1 VRKAAKS
8 SCDLTGS
15 EDHTTAHDGT
25 TRDAPALV
33 VAPAEM
39 DQKSISELIRFFKLL
54 DKWDHEVTNGKV
66 V

>member
-1 VRKAAKS
+1 MRKPAKS

-15 EDHTTAHDGT
+15 SDQPIAHEST
-25 TRDAPALV
+25 IKNAAAILLAP
-33 VAPAEM
+33 EM

-54 DKWDHEVTNGKV
+54 DKWDREVTNGKV

>member
-1 VRKAAKS
+1 M
-8 SCDLTGS
+8 
-15 EDHTTAHDGT
+15 TADGDT
-25 TRDAPALV
+25 IKNAPALA
-33 VAPAEM
+33 VASAEM

>member
-1 VRKAAKS
+1 VRNPAKS
-8 SCDLTGS
+8 SGDLTGR
-15 EDHTTAHDGT
+15 EAGTTAHDGAIKT
-25 TRDAPALV
+25 AAAL

-54 DKWDHEVTNGKV
+54 DKWDREVTNGKV